1 MSNTSFQ
8 PILVAGA
15 GSALAQ
21 TLQTALEAKGLPFCG
36 ACSSQGGLA
45 ACQARG
51 WPAIPLGD
59 IETLPE
65 RAEALV
71 GAPIE
76 ALVDFLHSPLECLLP
91 QAGPADIDQWAI
103 RDIAQRARLLR
114 ACSRA
119 MLARRRGRCLF
130 VSSSAAL
137 RPGKGQGFYAAAKL
151 AGESLYRSIGLEL
164 ASRGV
169 TACSLRLSWIDAG
182 MGSAFLEGRRQKAE
196 ALMPAGRL
204 VTAGEAAQALLF
216 LLQEGTVSFNATELN
231 LDGGFSAVKPSC

>member
-1 MSNTSFQ
+1 MNSIYFK

-15 GSALAQ
+15 ESALAQ
-21 TLQTALEAKGLPFCG
+21 TLQAKLEAKGLPFCG

-76 ALVDFLHSPLECLLP
+76 ALVDFLHSPLECLLS
-91 QAGPADIDQWAI
+91 QAGPEDIDQWAVNN
-103 RDIAQRARLLR
+103 IAQRARLLR
-114 ACSRA
+114 ACSRS
-119 MLARRRGRCLF
+119 MLARRRGRCLL
-130 VSSSAAL
+130 VSSSAAP
-137 RPGKGQGFYAAAKL
+137 RPGKGQGYYAAAKL

>member
-1 MSNTSFQ
+1 MNGTFFK

-21 TLQTALEAKGLPFCG
+21 TLQAELAARHIPFCG

-51 WPAIPLGD
+51 WPAIPLGEP
-59 IETLPE
+59 ETLPE

-76 ALVDFLHSPLECLLP
+76 ALADFLHSPLECLLA
-91 QAGPADIDQWAI
+91 QAGPADIDAWAI
-103 RDIAQRARLLR
+103 KNIARRARLLR

-119 MLARRRGRCLF
+119 MVARRRGRCLF
-130 VSSSAAL
+130 ISSSAAL
-137 RPGKGQGFYAAAKL
+137 RPGKGQGYYAAAKL
-151 AGESLYRSIGLEL
+151 AGEALYRSTGLEL

-182 MGSAFLEGRRQKAE
+182 MGAAFLEGRREKAA

-204 VTAGEAAQALLF
+204 VTAGEAAHALLF
-216 LLQEGTVSFNATELN
+216 LLQEGSASFNAAVLN
-231 LDGGFSAVKPSC
+231 LDGGFSAVKPGC